1 VVGPVHLRKD
11 PLMRWLLWLAVIVLA
26 PPAALLLA
34 GGLAML
40 GMLIYTFIKPIYE
53 QIRGRD
59 KV

>member
-1 VVGPVHLRKD
+1 
-11 PLMRWLLWLAVIVLA
+11 MRWLLWLAVIVLA

-40 GMLIYTFIKPIYE
+40 GMLIYPFIKPIYE